1 MSIAM
6 IAPALAPSLIADIGG
21 TNVRF
26 ALSDGSGRISDVRSL
41 KCVDFAGVA
50 EAVTAY
56 LEEVAPAPL
65 PLTGCFS
72 VACPVQGDQI
82 VLTNSPWQFST
93 EETRRLLG
101 FERLDV
107 INDFAAQALALP
119 HLAPG
124 DITQIGEGASVPGAA
139 MAAIGPGTGLGVS
152 GMVPHAG
159 GWSVV
164 SGEGGHVTW
173 APADDREREIRHTLC
188 QQYSHVSAER
198 ILSGSGLELLY
209 QTLCL
214 LRGEAAPPL
223 ESAAIMEHAAAGD
236 SRIAIEAVA
245 VFFGSLGSVAGDLAL
260 TLGAHG
266 GVYICGGIAARHV
279 PLLAGSTFRAR
290 FVSKGRFAD
299 YLAEVPT
306 YVVTNGK
313 SGLIGAAASLLANT
327 RENHND

>member
-1 MSIAM
+1 MV
-6 IAPALAPSLIADIGG
+6 APAVAPDLVADIGG

-26 ALSDGSGRISDVRSL
+26 GLSDGSGHISDVRSL
-41 KCVDFAGVA
+41 KCVDFAGIA

-56 LEEVAPAPL
+56 LEEIAPTAP
-65 PLTGCFS
+65 PLSGCFS

-82 VLTNSPWQFST
+82 TLTNSPWQFST
-93 EETRRLLG
+93 EATRRLLG

-107 INDFAAQALALP
+107 INDFAAQALSLP
-119 HLAPG
+119 HLTPG
-124 DITQIGEGASVPGAA
+124 DMTQIGEGAPAPGAA

-152 GMVPHAG
+152 GLVPHAG
-159 GWSVV
+159 SWSVV

-173 APADDREREIRHTLC
+173 APADDREREIHHALC
-188 QQYSHVSAER
+188 QQYPHVSAER

-209 QTLCL
+209 QTLCQ
-214 LRGEAAPPL
+214 LRGEAGPRL
-223 ESAAIMEHAAAGD
+223 ESAAIMKHATLGD
-236 SRIAIEAVA
+236 SRIAIEAMA

-279 PLLAGSTFRAR
+279 PLLAASTFRAR

-306 YVVTNGK
+306 YVVTNGE
-313 SGLIGAAASLLANT
+313 SGLIGAAASLVANA
-327 RENHND
+327 RENDND

>member
-6 IAPALAPSLIADIGG
+6 VAPVAASGLVADIGG

-26 ALSDGSGRISDVRSL
+26 AMSNGSGRISDVRSL
-41 KCVDFAGVA
+41 KCAEFVGVA
-50 EAVTAY
+50 DAVTAY
-56 LEEVAPAPL
+56 LEDVVPAVP
-65 PLTGCFS
+65 PLTACFS

-82 VLTNSPWQFST
+82 VLTNSPWRFST
-93 EETRRLLG
+93 EATRRLLG

-152 GMVPHAG
+152 GLVPHAG
-159 GWSVV
+159 GWSVL

-173 APADDREREIRHTLC
+173 APADDREREIHHTLC

-214 LRGEAAPPL
+214 LRGEAGPPL

-290 FVSKGRFAD
+290 FVSKGRRRFIRGQYA
-299 YLAEVPT
+299 
-306 YVVTNGK
+306 
-313 SGLIGAAASLLANT
+313 
-327 RENHND
+327 REP